1 MTKLEELQAARDDAY
16 ADCVAALDN
25 ALDAY
30 DALQKLT
37 EEEVQKLEELKAV
50 IKAAIGKSRAAS
62 IALDRA
68 DDAYQAELDKEKQSD

>member
-1 MTKLEELQAARDDAY
+1 M
-16 ADCVAALDN
+16 
-25 ALDAY
+25 DAY

-50 IKAAIGKSRAAS
+50 IKAAIGESRAAS

-68 DDAYQAELDKEKQSD
+68 DDAYQAELDKEKQGD